1 MKTFQNTIKNIQ
13 LPSEKKN
20 QMWASI
26 VDKIELGENSLG
38 ENVRMDEVKRHTE
51 GGAYT
56 KPSPLYPNQKNM
68 V

>member
-26 VDKIELGENSLG
+26 VDKIEL
-38 ENVRMDEVKRHTE
+38 
-51 GGAYT
+51 
-56 KPSPLYPNQKNM
+56 
-68 V
+68 